1 MLDMLK
7 AGVNYILDL
16 GAAAMLPIILTIF
29 GLVLG
34 QKLSKSFRAGLTVGI
49 GFTGL
54 NLVIGLLSDSIGKS
68 SQAMIERLGLQLDIL
83 DVGWPIGAAITFATP
98 IAVILIPVIFIFNI
112 ILLRFNQTKT
122 MDVDLWNYWHL
133 IFPGAMIYYA
143 TNSIWIAIIC
153 SLINTFVIFKLAD
166 WTAPAVEHF
175 FGLPGISLPHGET
188 VNFAPLTYAL
198 NRLWDKIPGI
208 NKIDINAKNLKDR
221 LGIFG
226 EPMMIGLVLG
236 VGMGLL
242 AGYDSQAIIQLG
254 VQTSAVMILM
264 PRMVAL
270 LMEGLSP
277 IAEGAKTFIQ
287 KRFPGKEVYIGLD
300 AAVVTAHPAI
310 ITVALLMVPITIVLA
325 AVLPFNRLLPFA
337 DLAVLPFT
345 VIWSVAASKG
355 NIFRGLLNSVA
366 SICIVLFIATNLGA
380 LTTTMAHAV
389 GFAFPEGA
397 TMISGID
404 MSCHITLWIMLKL
417 IDPSNL
423 PAFMAGAIALV
434 MYGALWFWTR
444 NDIKKQYGL
453 PTGKDDPDTTIKG
466 AEMNE

>member
-1 MLDMLK
+1 MNEMLDIIK
-7 AGVNYILDL
+7 GGVNYILDL
-16 GAAAMLPIILTIF
+16 GAAAMLPIILTVF
-29 GLVLG
+29 GVVLG
-34 QKLSKSFRAGLTVGI
+34 QKLSRSFRAGLTVGI

-54 NLVIGLLSDSIGKS
+54 NLVIGLLSDSVGQAS
-68 SQAMIERLGLQLDIL
+68 TAMIERLGLHLDIL

-98 IAVILIPVIFIFNI
+98 IAVLLIPTIFIFNML
-112 ILLRFNQTKT
+112 LLRFNLTKT
-122 MDVDLWNYWHL
+122 MDVDIWNYWHL

-143 TNSIWIAIIC
+143 TDSIVIAVVC
-153 SLINTFVIFKLAD
+153 ALINTFVIFKLAD

-175 FGLPGISLPHGET
+175 YGLPGISLPHGET
-188 VNFAPLTYAL
+188 VNFAPITYAL
-198 NRLWDKIPGI
+198 NRVWDKIPGI
-208 NKIDINAKNLKDR
+208 NKIDINADNLKDK

-226 EPMMIGLVLG
+226 EPMMIGLILG
-236 VGMGLL
+236 VGMGFL

-254 VQTSAVMILM
+254 IQMSAVMILM

-277 IAEGAKTFIQ
+277 IAEAAKSFIQ

-310 ITVALLMVPITIVLA
+310 ITVALIMVPITILLA
-325 AVLPFNRLLPFA
+325 ATLPYNRLLPFA

-345 VIWSVAASKG
+345 VIWSIAASKG
-355 NIFRGLLNSVA
+355 NIFRGLLNAIVSV
-366 SICIVLFIATNLGA
+366 CIVFFIATNLGA

-417 IDPSNL
+417 IDPSNV
-423 PAFMAGAIALV
+423 PAFAAGVIALV
-434 MYGALWFWTR
+434 MYGGLWFWTR
-444 NDIKKQYGL
+444 NDIKKQFNIE
-453 PTGKDDPDTTIKG
+453 PDKKNVEGVET
-466 AEMNE
+466 NE

>member
-1 MLDMLK
+1 MLEMIK
-7 AGVNYILDL
+7 SGVNYILEL
-16 GAAAMLPIILTIF
+16 GATAMLPIILTIF
-29 GLVLG
+29 GLILG
-34 QKLSKSFRAGLTVGI
+34 QTLSKSFRAGLTVGI

-54 NLVIGLLSDSIGKS
+54 NLVIGLLSESVGKA
-68 SQAMIERLGLQLDIL
+68 SQAMVERLGLNLDIL

-98 IAVILIPVIFIFNI
+98 IAVLLIPIIFIFNI

-143 TNSIWIAIIC
+143 TNSVLIAVVC
-153 SLINTFVIFKLAD
+153 ALINAFVVFKLAD

-188 VNFAPLTYAL
+188 VNFAPITYAL
-198 NRLWDKIPGI
+198 NKVWDKIPGI

-221 LGIFG
+221 LGLFG

-236 VGMGLL
+236 IGMGVL
-242 AGYDSQAIIQLG
+242 AGYGSQAIIQLG
-254 VQTSAVMILM
+254 IQMSAVMILM

-270 LMEGLSP
+270 LMEGMAP
-277 IAEGAKTFIQ
+277 IAEAAKSFIQ
-287 KRFPGKEVYIGLD
+287 KRFPGKKVYIGLD

-310 ITVALLMVPITIVLA
+310 ITVALLMVPITILLA
-325 AVLPFNRLLPFA
+325 AVLPYNRLLPFA

-355 NIFRGLLNSVA
+355 NIFRGLLNAIVSL
-366 SICIVLFIATNLGA
+366 CLVLFIATNLGT

-404 MSCHITLWIMLKL
+404 MSSHLTLWIMLKL
-417 IDPSNL
+417 INPSNI
-423 PAFMAGAIALV
+423 PAFAAGVIGLLL
-434 MYGALWFWTR
+434 YGGLWYWTR
-444 NDIKKQYGL
+444 NDIKKQFSDEE
-453 PTGKDDPDTTIKG
+453 TDS
-466 AEMNE
+466 N

>member
-1 MLDMLK
+1 
-7 AGVNYILDL
+7 
-16 GAAAMLPIILTIF
+16 
-29 GLVLG
+29 
-34 QKLSKSFRAGLTVGI
+34 
-49 GFTGL
+49 
-54 NLVIGLLSDSIGKS
+54 
-68 SQAMIERLGLQLDIL
+68 
-83 DVGWPIGAAITFATP
+83 
-98 IAVILIPVIFIFNI
+98 
-112 ILLRFNQTKT
+112 
-122 MDVDLWNYWHL
+122 
-133 IFPGAMIYYA
+133 
-143 TNSIWIAIIC
+143 
-153 SLINTFVIFKLAD
+153 
-166 WTAPAVEHF
+166 
-175 FGLPGISLPHGET
+175 
-188 VNFAPLTYAL
+188 
-198 NRLWDKIPGI
+198 
-208 NKIDINAKNLKDR
+208 
-221 LGIFG
+221 
-226 EPMMIGLVLG
+226 
-236 VGMGLL
+236 MGLL

-270 LMEGLSP
+270 LMEGLAP

-310 ITVALLMVPITIVLA
+310 ITVALLMVPTTILLA

-355 NIFRGLLNSVA
+355 NIFRGLLNSIA

-404 MSCHITLWIMLKL
+404 MSSHITLWIMLKL

-434 MYGALWFWTR
+434 MYGGLWFWTR
-444 NDIKKQYGL
+444 NDIKKQYGI
-453 PTGKDDPDTTIKG
+453 PTGKDDPDNTVKG

>member
-1 MLDMLK
+1 M
-7 AGVNYILDL
+7 
-16 GAAAMLPIILTIF
+16 
-29 GLVLG
+29 
-34 QKLSKSFRAGLTVGI
+34 
-49 GFTGL
+49 
-54 NLVIGLLSDSIGKS
+54 
-68 SQAMIERLGLQLDIL
+68 
-83 DVGWPIGAAITFATP
+83 
-98 IAVILIPVIFIFNI
+98 
-112 ILLRFNQTKT
+112 
-122 MDVDLWNYWHL
+122 
-133 IFPGAMIYYA
+133 
-143 TNSIWIAIIC
+143 
-153 SLINTFVIFKLAD
+153 
-166 WTAPAVEHF
+166 
-175 FGLPGISLPHGET
+175 
-188 VNFAPLTYAL
+188 

-208 NKIDINAKNLKDR
+208 NKIDINAKNLKER

-270 LMEGLSP
+270 LMEGLAP

-310 ITVALLMVPITIVLA
+310 ITVALLMVPITILLA

-355 NIFRGLLNSVA
+355 NIFRGLLNSIA

-404 MSCHITLWIMLKL
+404 MSSHITLWIMLKL

-444 NDIKKQYGL
+444 NDIKKQYGI
-453 PTGKDDPDTTIKG
+453 PTGKDDPENTVKG

>member
-1 MLDMLK
+1 M
-7 AGVNYILDL
+7 
-16 GAAAMLPIILTIF
+16 
-29 GLVLG
+29 
-34 QKLSKSFRAGLTVGI
+34 
-49 GFTGL
+49 
-54 NLVIGLLSDSIGKS
+54 
-68 SQAMIERLGLQLDIL
+68 
-83 DVGWPIGAAITFATP
+83 
-98 IAVILIPVIFIFNI
+98 
-112 ILLRFNQTKT
+112 
-122 MDVDLWNYWHL
+122 
-133 IFPGAMIYYA
+133 
-143 TNSIWIAIIC
+143 
-153 SLINTFVIFKLAD
+153 
-166 WTAPAVEHF
+166 
-175 FGLPGISLPHGET
+175 
-188 VNFAPLTYAL
+188 TYAL
-198 NRLWDKIPGI
+198 NRVWDKIPGI
-208 NKIDINAKNLKDR
+208 NKIDINAKNLKER

-310 ITVALLMVPITIVLA
+310 ITVALLMVPITILLA
-325 AVLPFNRLLPFA
+325 AILPFNRLLPFA

-355 NIFRGLLNSVA
+355 NIFRGLLNSIA
-366 SICIVLFIATNLGA
+366 SICIVLTNLGA

-404 MSCHITLWIMLKL
+404 MSSHITLWIMLKL

-444 NDIKKQYGL
+444 NDIKKHYGL
-453 PTGKDDPDTTIKG
+453 PTGKDDPNNTVKG

>member
-29 GLVLG
+29 GVILG

-143 TNSIWIAIIC
+143 TDSIWIAIVC
-153 SLINTFVIFKLAD
+153 SLVNTFIIFKLAD

-208 NKIDINAKNLKDR
+208 NKIDINAKNLKER

-270 LMEGLSP
+270 LMEGLAP

-287 KRFPGKEVYIGLD
+287 KRFQEKR
-300 AAVVTAHPAI
+300 
-310 ITVALLMVPITIVLA
+310 
-325 AVLPFNRLLPFA
+325 F
-337 DLAVLPFT
+337 
-345 VIWSVAASKG
+345 
-355 NIFRGLLNSVA
+355 
-366 SICIVLFIATNLGA
+366 
-380 LTTTMAHAV
+380 
-389 GFAFPEGA
+389 
-397 TMISGID
+397 ISG
-404 MSCHITLWIMLKL
+404 
-417 IDPSNL
+417 
-423 PAFMAGAIALV
+423 
-434 MYGALWFWTR
+434 
-444 NDIKKQYGL
+444 
-453 PTGKDDPDTTIKG
+453 
-466 AEMNE
+466 

>member
-29 GLVLG
+29 GVILG

-143 TNSIWIAIIC
+143 TDSIWIAIVC
-153 SLINTFVIFKLAD
+153 SLVNTFIIFKLAD

-188 VNFAPLTYAL
+188 VH
-198 NRLWDKIPGI
+198 R
-208 NKIDINAKNLKDR
+208 
-221 LGIFG
+221 
-226 EPMMIGLVLG
+226 
-236 VGMGLL
+236 
-242 AGYDSQAIIQLG
+242 
-254 VQTSAVMILM
+254 
-264 PRMVAL
+264 
-270 LMEGLSP
+270 
-277 IAEGAKTFIQ
+277 
-287 KRFPGKEVYIGLD
+287 
-300 AAVVTAHPAI
+300 
-310 ITVALLMVPITIVLA
+310 
-325 AVLPFNRLLPFA
+325 
-337 DLAVLPFT
+337 
-345 VIWSVAASKG
+345 
-355 NIFRGLLNSVA
+355 
-366 SICIVLFIATNLGA
+366 
-380 LTTTMAHAV
+380 
-389 GFAFPEGA
+389 
-397 TMISGID
+397 
-404 MSCHITLWIMLKL
+404 
-417 IDPSNL
+417 
-423 PAFMAGAIALV
+423 
-434 MYGALWFWTR
+434 
-444 NDIKKQYGL
+444 
-453 PTGKDDPDTTIKG
+453 
-466 AEMNE
+466 

>member
-1 MLDMLK
+1 MNVLEIIK
-7 AGVNYILDL
+7 SAVNYILDL
-16 GAAAMLPIILTIF
+16 GATAMLPIILTIF
-29 GLVLG
+29 GLILG
-34 QKLSKSFRAGLTVGI
+34 QTLSKSFRAGLTVGI

-54 NLVIGLLSDSIGKS
+54 NLVIGLLSESVGKA
-68 SQAMIERLGLQLDIL
+68 SQAMIERLGLHLDIL

-98 IAVILIPVIFIFNI
+98 IAVLLIPVIFIFNI

-143 TNSIWIAIIC
+143 TNSILIAVIC
-153 SLINTFVIFKLAD
+153 ALINAFVVFKLAD

-188 VNFAPLTYAL
+188 VNFAPITYAL
-198 NRLWDKIPGI
+198 NRVWDKIPGI
-208 NKIDINAKNLKDR
+208 NKIDINAKNLKDK
-221 LGIFG
+221 LGLFG

-236 VGMGLL
+236 IGIGLL

-254 VQTSAVMILM
+254 IQMSAVMILM

-270 LMEGLSP
+270 LMEGMAP
-277 IAEGAKTFIQ
+277 IAEAAKGFIQ
-287 KRFPGKEVYIGLD
+287 KRFPGKKVYIGLD

-310 ITVALLMVPITIVLA
+310 ITVALIMVPITILLA
-325 AVLPFNRLLPFA
+325 AVLPYNRLMPFA

-355 NIFRGLLNSVA
+355 NIFRGLLNA
-366 SICIVLFIATNLGA
+366 IVSLCLVFFIATNLGV

-404 MSCHITLWIMLKL
+404 MSSHLTLWIMLKL
-417 IDPSNL
+417 IDPSNV
-423 PAFMAGAIALV
+423 PAFAAGVLGLLL
-434 MYGALWFWTR
+434 YGGLWYWTR
-444 NDIKKQYGL
+444 NDIKKQFSIED
-453 PTGKDDPDTTIKG
+453 KESK
-466 AEMNE
+466 

>member
-1 MLDMLK
+1 MLEIIK
-7 AGVNYILDL
+7 TAVNYILDL
-16 GAAAMLPIILTIF
+16 GATAMLPVILTIF
-29 GLVLG
+29 GLILG
-34 QKLSKSFRAGLTVGI
+34 QSLSKSFRAGLTVGI

-54 NLVIGLLSDSIGKS
+54 NLVIGLLSDSVGEA
-68 SQAMIERLGLQLDIL
+68 SQAMIARLGLHLDIL

-98 IAVILIPVIFIFNI
+98 IAVLLIPVIFIFNI
-112 ILLRFNQTKT
+112 LLLRFNWTKT

-153 SLINTFVIFKLAD
+153 ALLNAFIIFKLAD
-166 WTAPAVEHF
+166 WTAPAVESF

-188 VNFAPLTYAL
+188 VNFAPVTYAL

-208 NKIDINAKNLKDR
+208 NKIDINAKNLKDK
-221 LGIFG
+221 LGLFG
-226 EPMMIGLVLG
+226 EPMMIGLILG
-236 VGMGLL
+236 LGMGAL

-254 VQTSAVMILM
+254 IQMSAVMILM

-277 IAEGAKTFIQ
+277 IADAAKTFIQ
-287 KRFPGKEVYIGLD
+287 KRFPGKEVFIGLD
-300 AAVVTAHPAI
+300 AAIVTAHPAI
-310 ITVALLMVPITIVLA
+310 ITVALLMVPITILLA
-325 AVLPFNRLLPFA
+325 AILPYNRLLPFA

-345 VIWSVAASKG
+345 VIWSIAASKG
-355 NIFRGLLNSVA
+355 NIFRGLLNAIVSVCM
-366 SICIVLFIATNLGA
+366 IFFIATNLGA

-404 MSCHITLWIMLKL
+404 MSSHLTLWIMLKL
-417 IDPSNL
+417 IDPGNV
-423 PAFMAGAIALV
+423 PAFISGVLALIL
-434 MYGALWFWTR
+434 YGGLWYWVR
-444 NDIKKQYGL
+444 NDIKKQAIDL
-453 PTGKDDPDTTIKG
+453 KK
-466 AEMNE
+466 

>member
-1 MLDMLK
+1 MIK
-7 AGVNYILDL
+7 SAVTYILDL
-16 GAAAMLPIILTIF
+16 GATAMLPIILTIF
-29 GLVLG
+29 GLILG
-34 QKLSKSFRAGLTVGI
+34 QTLSKSFRAGLTVGI

-54 NLVIGLLSDSIGKS
+54 NLVIGLLSESVGQA
-68 SQAMIERLGLQLDIL
+68 SQAMIERLGLHLDIL

-98 IAVILIPVIFIFNI
+98 IAVLLIPVIFIFNI

-143 TNSIWIAIIC
+143 TDSILIAVVC
-153 SLINTFVIFKLAD
+153 ALINAFVIFKLAD

-188 VNFAPLTYAL
+188 VNFAPITYAL
-198 NRLWDKIPGI
+198 NKIWDKIPGI
-208 NKIDINAKNLKDR
+208 NKIDINAKNLKDK
-221 LGIFG
+221 LGLFG

-236 VGMGLL
+236 IGMGAL

-254 VQTSAVMILM
+254 IQMSAVMILM

-270 LMEGLSP
+270 LMEGMAP
-277 IAEGAKTFIQ
+277 IAEAAKGFIQ
-287 KRFPGKEVYIGLD
+287 KRFPGKKVYIGLD

-310 ITVALLMVPITIVLA
+310 ITVALIMVPITILLA
-325 AVLPFNRLLPFA
+325 AILPFNRLLPFA

-355 NIFRGLLNSVA
+355 NIFRGLLNAIVSVCL
-366 SICIVLFIATNLGA
+366 ILFIATNLGA

-404 MSCHITLWIMLKL
+404 MSSHLTLWIMLKL
-417 IDPSNL
+417 IDPSNV
-423 PAFMAGAIALV
+423 PAFAAGVIGLLL
-434 MYGALWFWTR
+434 YGGLWYWTR
-444 NDIKKQYGL
+444 NDIKKQFSIEEDES
-453 PTGKDDPDTTIKG
+453 K
-466 AEMNE
+466 